1 SGMGLLGL
9 GDLRVHLGGNDA
21 PGQARPGDE
30 RAVEGDPEPGPEF
43 LRVADRAPD
52 PIEGCAEE
60 DLFFDAI
67 AAAGHAQ
74 PPGCVCGSAA
84 GTGTQPDGC
93 LCRLAPRNGLGP
105 LDRTAQLVPAQ
116 LPI

>member
-1 SGMGLLGL
+1 
-9 GDLRVHLGGNDA
+9 A
-21 PGQARPGDE
+21 
-30 RAVEGDPEPGPEF
+30 PEPGPEF

-67 AAAGHAQ
+67 GAAGHAQ

-116 LPI
+116 LPISPAGVEDRQHLERQQRAREQVAAHWS